1 MSRSG
6 PLPVTRVLLTRLFL
20 LVSMTKAKNHNSI
33 TLVDVARKAAVSLKT
48 ASRVLNGESSV
59 SPRTAAKVRTAMV
72 RLGYRPNELARGLK
86 AGKSGTIGMIVK
98 NLSDPFA
105 SMAVEGVEEVAR
117 ANGSIVILAN
127 SRWDTNIERSEV
139 ETLIRRQVDG
149 LVIAPIGSL
158 ESSFADIIPS
168 GLNVVTLDQP
178 TRNTA
183 FDSVMIDNSRSTKNA
198 VQHLLGHGYQRI
210 VALGTRPRLFTSSQ
224 RVAGY
229 RDAMKGAGL
238 EARAGL
244 VEDEGLMTSDWIAR
258 LVFDRHQ
265 ADAIICMNWVCTML
279 VLRGLRD
286 LGQRLIE
293 DVAFLSFDDFDL
305 ADMMTPSISAVRQPT
320 KAFGYEAGRLLFE
333 RMRRDFTGK
342 PRSILLPTELILRE
356 SCGCTPPR
364 E

>member
-1 MSRSG
+1 MPG
-6 PLPVTRVLLTRLFL
+6 TRVLLTRLCPI
-20 LVSMTKAKNHNSI
+20 VSMKISKNANSI

-59 SPRTAAKVRTAMV
+59 SPKTAAKVRTAMV

-86 AGKSGTIGMIVK
+86 AGKSGAIGMIVK

-105 SMAVEGVEEVAR
+105 SATVEAVEEVAR
-117 ANGSIVILAN
+117 TNGFIVILAS
-127 SRWDTNIERSEV
+127 SRWDSNIERSEV
-139 ETLIRRQVDG
+139 ESLIRRQVDG

-158 ESSFADIIPS
+158 ESNFADIIPS

-178 TRNTA
+178 IRNTA
-183 FDSVMIDNSRSTKNA
+183 FDSVMIDNSRSSKNA

-210 VALGTRPRLFTSSQ
+210 VALGTRPHLFTSSQ

-229 RDAMKGAGL
+229 REAMKGAGL

-244 VEDEGLMTSDWIAR
+244 VEDERLMTSDWIAR
-258 LVFDRHQ
+258 LVFDLHR

-286 LGQRLIE
+286 LGRRLIE

-305 ADMMTPSISAVRQPT
+305 ADMMTPTISAVRQPT
-320 KAFGYEAGRLLFE
+320 RAFGYEAGRLLFE

-356 SCGCTPPR
+356 SCGCTPSP